1 MKMIKSF
8 FCLLIAGFL
17 ILSCGKPNDPES
29 INVGGSTGGYEIIGK
44 LSTPGASQDVTL
56 NGDFCYITQGEGGLL
71 IANVSDRENPQ
82 MASLVS
88 SGVRGYSNKIIQKDS
103 IVYISAGSM
112 GVTAVII
119 SDPENPI
126 PVQSN
131 IDLKPARDFHIMG
144 EYMFTSISE
153 QGVQLAE
160 LSYLPHPDPRKVIKT
175 SGFARGMTTTAD
187 SSYLLVACGE
197 MGLSIYNISNFQ
209 DGYGDYPLTGW
220 GDTQGYAED
229 VEILQDQDIAFMAC
243 GTAGLQIVDFSDSA
257 NIHVVGEY
265 DGSGYA
271 KELIYENGL
280 IYMTAETGGLLV
292 INVSDV
298 TNPYLVGS
306 VNTQYALGIAKDD
319 KYIYIA
325 DEDEGLIIISVPE

>member
-1 MKMIKSF
+1 MKTLKSF
-8 FCLLIAGFL
+8 VYLLFAAFVVV
-17 ILSCGKPNDPES
+17 SCGKPTDPES
-29 INVGGSTGGYEIIGK
+29 INNDGSTGGYRIIGK
-44 LSTPGASQDVTL
+44 LSTPGYPQDVVL
-56 NGDFCYITQGEGGLL
+56 DSNYCYVTQGEGGLL
-71 IANVSDRENPQ
+71 IADITDREDPK
-82 MASLVS
+82 MASLIS
-88 SGVRGYSNKIIQKDS
+88 QGVRGYSNKIIQKDS
-103 IVYISAGSM
+103 IVYISAGSL

-126 PVQSN
+126 AVQSN

-144 EYMFTSISE
+144 DYMFTSISE

-175 SGFARGMTTTAD
+175 SGFARGMTSTAD

-197 MGLSIYNISNFQ
+197 MGLSIYNISDFQ
-209 DGYGDYPLTGW
+209 DGYGDYPLAGW
-220 GDTQGYAED
+220 GDTEGYAED

-243 GTAGLQIVDFSDSA
+243 GTAGLQIVDFSDSS
-257 NIHVVGEY
+257 NVHVVGAY

-280 IYMTAETGGLLV
+280 IYMTAESGGLQV

-298 TNPYLVGS
+298 TEPFLVGS
-306 VNTQYALGIAKDD
+306 VNTQYALGIDKDD

-325 DEDEGLIIISVPE
+325 DEDEGLIIIAIPD